1 MKTLNIK
8 DMNKEKRNSRLA
20 ILIVMII
27 AAACFRFIKMPPN
40 FSPITGI
47 ALFGAAYFSRKYL
60 ALIVPFLIL
69 WISNLVLDNV
79 FYAQWYEG
87 FQWFSQPLVFVAFGG
102 IVLLGFVFLK
112 KVNFYRIIGASLTAS
127 VLFFLVT
134 NFGVWLG
141 SPTYPQS
148 FSGLILCYAAGIP
161 FITNPGAEHYFFLN
175 TVFGDLMFTVGL
187 FGVFELIKFQFPRLA
202 KQRA

>member
-1 MKTLNIK
+1 
-8 DMNKEKRNSRLA
+8 MNNKKMNSRLV

-40 FSPITGI
+40 FSPVTGI

-87 FQWFSQPLVFVAFGG
+87 FQWFSQPFVFAAFGV

-134 NFGVWLG
+134 NFGVWMG
-141 SPTYPQS
+141 SPTYPQT
-148 FSGLILCYAAGIP
+148 FSGLVMCYAAGIP

-187 FGVFELIKFQFPRLA
+187 FGAFELIKFQFPRLA